1 MAVGKYDTHVLPKLL
16 LIEAWARDGLT
27 DEDICNNL
35 DISVASFHNYKR
47 DHVEFLESLKVSK
60 PEADIRVENML
71 YKRAM
76 GYSYEEVTYEA
87 IEFKQGENSIPAT
100 KVKTVVKEVV
110 PDTTAQIFWLK
121 NRKPKEWRDKQE
133 IDLRTPDGL
142 EVLKD
147 DELHDGITKAIQAIA
162 LLSERIGTPGKG

>member
-27 DEDICNNL
+27 DEDIAKNL
-35 DISVASFHNYKR
+35 DVGISTFHAYKKE
-47 DHVEFLESLKVSK
+47 HQELVESLKVSK
-60 PEADIRVENML
+60 DEADIKVENML

-76 GYSYEEVTYEA
+76 GYRYEEVTYEA

-100 KVKTVVKEVV
+100 KIKTVVKEVV

-121 NRKPKEWRDKQE
+121 NRKKEAWRDRQDVDLNIKEMPE
-133 IDLRTPDGL
+133 IIIKRAD
-142 EVLKD
+142 
-147 DELHDGITKAIQAIA
+147 
-162 LLSERIGTPGKG
+162 